1 MDEQEKPLSIKE
13 RIAQNKPEGEL
24 KTIPCPPARPICLR
38 RPKGKKDASGK
49 QLNRDASGNPL
60 VMQLDCSGDVYQPT
74 TELDLFSDILSG
86 KEIKK
91 QEYKSSDKDANCYSV
106 ELAWFVVIKDI
117 KLYNEFFIETF
128 TNAQQAVDAQKVGQ
142 SAGQQPADLPAEQ
155 PADLKADLPA
165 DLPAEQSEVDP
176 VSAANE
182 LANLLPTAEE
192 GEERKINLQQC
203 LNNIIKYGIKKW
215 IEEQGALPKFD
226 EKDFDIANQD
236 AVAINNYITQRLK
249 LPAIILNTKLSE
261 VNKELTKAIEEKRNE
276 KIKELENKKMG
287 IEKENNANAK
297 EKLNTD
303 EINNIIA
310 FMLLRK
316 LYKLVNSVGFGI
328 FSSNLDNMD
337 KNKEALQTFGSVPS
351 PGSAPG
357 PKKSDKPLEDMA
369 NDLKKINEV
378 FELTLFIMNEKS
390 GLSNFYGG
398 VKIIEIFN
406 IYHRTFDDLNDL
418 FEGYIEMERA
428 LEERK
433 ALKVGGK
440 SKAEEAAE
448 AKYAEKK
455 ERDEK
460 KRNAGLNPTKE
471 MSKTKTTAALVLKT
485 SATEVAKAG
494 LNIALTQV
502 ASIAGTALLGAGF
515 KAVMATIFTVA
526 IAGIPFVNFIGIP
539 ILLGTIFYK
548 VRQKQKAKKKEDKF
562 MNKIK
567 AREEIEK
574 IKAEI
579 AEAEPENEKLLA
591 ELNAKLNAVEEEFKK
606 TSKLVSEVDIIQN
619 IVDLGEMRKAFE
631 NNIKKR
637 EKGAKEFND
646 LFDKQ
651 ERNKK
656 DEERYTALRGKF
668 KNLFKERDAFVA
680 AIEEAENAVKE
691 DTEKGIPDRQRKEI
705 VEIRKSVDKLI
716 NLFSNLKEKIGTQAE
731 TIEEEIKKEGDT
743 PFVPEE
749 SDNESNDLPNESKAG
764 GQKKKTKRRTKVK
777 KKTRRLQKKGKKK
790 TRQRKIKRSTKK
802 NTYNR

>member
-1 MDEQEKPLSIKE
+1 MD
-13 RIAQNKPEGEL
+13 
-24 KTIPCPPARPICLR
+24 R
-38 RPKGKKDASGK
+38 RTG
-49 QLNRDASGNPL
+49 
-60 VMQLDCSGDVYQPT
+60 C
-74 TELDLFSDILSG
+74 
-86 KEIKK
+86 
-91 QEYKSSDKDANCYSV
+91 
-106 ELAWFVVIKDI
+106 
-117 KLYNEFFIETF
+117 
-128 TNAQQAVDAQKVGQ
+128 
-142 SAGQQPADLPAEQ
+142 
-155 PADLKADLPA
+155 
-165 DLPAEQSEVDP
+165 
-176 VSAANE
+176 
-182 LANLLPTAEE
+182 
-192 GEERKINLQQC
+192 
-203 LNNIIKYGIKKW
+203 
-215 IEEQGALPKFD
+215 
-226 EKDFDIANQD
+226 
-236 AVAINNYITQRLK
+236 
-249 LPAIILNTKLSE
+249 IILNTKLSE

-276 KIKELENKKMG
+276 LENKKMD

-406 IYHRTFDDLNDL
+406 IYHRTFDDLNNL

-428 LEERK
+428 LEEKK

-460 KRNAGLNPTKE
+460 KRNSGLNPTKE

-494 LNIALTQV
+494 LNIALAQV

-591 ELNAKLNAVEEEFKK
+591 ELNTKLTAAEEEFKK

-619 IVDLGEMRKAFE
+619 IVDLGKMQKAFE
-631 NNIKKR
+631 N
-637 EKGAKEFND
+637 
-646 LFDKQ
+646 
-651 ERNKK
+651 
-656 DEERYTALRGKF
+656 
-668 KNLFKERDAFVA
+668 
-680 AIEEAENAVKE
+680 
-691 DTEKGIPDRQRKEI
+691 
-705 VEIRKSVDKLI
+705 
-716 NLFSNLKEKIGTQAE
+716 
-731 TIEEEIKKEGDT
+731 
-743 PFVPEE
+743 
-749 SDNESNDLPNESKAG
+749 
-764 GQKKKTKRRTKVK
+764 
-777 KKTRRLQKKGKKK
+777 
-790 TRQRKIKRSTKK
+790 KIKRMKK
-802 NTYNR
+802 DTLH